1 MLIAIY
7 YSVNTDDT
15 VASST
20 DIQTKQTKYFRMEEI
35 LSPVASDRGEKS
47 SVATELT
54 PTEWEQIK
62 HQYIKI
68 YETQNV
74 NNKKNSRV
82 RKRTV
87 R

>member
-15 VASST
+15 IASST
-20 DIQTKQTKYFRMEEI
+20 DIKTKNTKYFRMEEI
-35 LSPVASDRGEKS
+35 LSPKASDRGEKS
-47 SVATELT
+47 SVATELS
-54 PTEWEQIK
+54 PIEWEQIK
-62 HQYIKI
+62 TQYIKI